1 MTTPPDAVEAV
12 VERLLSAP
20 KYRHIHPTT
29 IADIVRHEAA
39 RSSGRV
45 DLERRARQRLHRAV
59 AHYLFTARSA
69 ALLRSLQQL
78 PSTEPAP
85 LKRWCRSALASH
97 FSSAER
103 LPDLD
108 RFYPTV
114 LELTGP
120 VELVADVACAINP
133 LTLPWLREVSQARY
147 VGYDFNAAYVELGAA
162 FLARTHP
169 DCSVL
174 HRDVLLGPETVG
186 ADLALLLKTY
196 HSMEDRRPGAGLRL
210 VEDLAVGHV
219 VVSFPVRAMNGRP
232 ATFARRHVAQL
243 EALAERRGWDFRSAR
258 LPTEELVAIGK
269 GAGGGTGG

>member
-29 IADIVRHEAA
+29 IADIVRQEAA

-147 VGYDFNAAYVELGAA
+147 VGYDF
-162 FLARTHP
+162 
-169 DCSVL
+169 
-174 HRDVLLGPETVG
+174 
-186 ADLALLLKTY
+186 
-196 HSMEDRRPGAGLRL
+196 RRPGAGLRL
-210 VEDLAVGHV
+210 VEDLAVGQV

-243 EALAERRGWDFRSAR
+243 EALAERRGWGFRSAR

>member
-1 MTTPPDAVEAV
+1 MTAPPDAVETV

-29 IADIVRHEAA
+29 IADIVQREAA
-39 RSSGRV
+39 RSAGRV

-78 PSTEPAP
+78 PATEPA
-85 LKRWCRSALASH
+85 LVKGWCRSALASH
-97 FSSAER
+97 FSTAER

-169 DCSVL
+169 ECSVL
-174 HRDVLLGPETVG
+174 HRDVLLGPEAIV
-186 ADLALLLKTY
+186 ADVALLLKTY
-196 HSMEDRRPGAGLRL
+196 HSMEDRRAGAGLLL
-210 VEDLAVGHV
+210 VEELAARQV
-219 VVSFPVRAMNGRP
+219 VVSFPVRAMNGRT
-232 ATFARRHVAQL
+232 ATFVRRHVAQL
-243 EALAERRGWDFRSAR
+243 AALAERRGWGFGSAR
-258 LPTEELVAIGK
+258 LPTEELVAIRKGGGG
-269 GAGGGTGG
+269 GAGG